1 MQCNQCGSDH
11 TQRLQVVYE
20 GGTHAISSISRT
32 LDTGSLDAALG
43 ISDSVTTTV
52 GISRSI
58 LVQKMAPP
66 EKRNLSAVVLLTL
79 IGFLCLRGSTG
90 FILGGLAMM
99 AVGIYG
105 LYNSIRFNRETWPR
119 LYRRWLDSWLC
130 HKCGNVY
137 HQQ

>member
-11 TQRLQVVYE
+11 TQRLQMVFE
-20 GGTHAISSISRT
+20 GGTHAISSISHT
-32 LDTGSLDAALG
+32 TDIGSLSGALG
-43 ISDSVTTTV
+43 ISDSVTRTSGV
-52 GISRSI
+52 SRSV

-66 EKRNLSAVVLLTL
+66 EKRNLSAVFLLTL

-90 FILGGLAMM
+90 FIMGGLAMM
-99 AVGIYG
+99 AVGLYG
-105 LYNSIRFNRETWPR
+105 LYNSIRFNRESWPR
-119 LYRRWLDSWLC
+119 LYQRWLNSWLC